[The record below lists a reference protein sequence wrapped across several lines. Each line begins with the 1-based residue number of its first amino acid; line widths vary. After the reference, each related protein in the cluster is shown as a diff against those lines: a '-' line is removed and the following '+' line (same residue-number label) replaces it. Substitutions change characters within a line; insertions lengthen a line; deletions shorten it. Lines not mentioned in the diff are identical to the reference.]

1 MSGPRFFMLVL
12 TSKLDYICHTVADTL
27 YTSLYRLIL
36 DRLGI
41 RYGQLP
47 PFKLDL
53 SGNAVYIVD
62 CLLDSSLAISAVH
75 TLDRK
80 ALSTNHVT

>member
-1 MSGPRFFMLVL
+1 M
-12 TSKLDYICHTVADTL
+12 SKLDYTRHTVADTL
-27 YTSLYRLIL
+27 YTCFYRFVL

-41 RYGQLP
+41 RYGQLTL
-47 PFKLDL
+47 FKLDL

-62 CLLDSSLAISAVH
+62 CLLNSGLAMLTVH

-80 ALSTNHVT
+80 ALSTDHVA